1 MSLLSLIGKELNDRV
16 KEISEKQIA
25 AGKISYTVKSMNRKK
40 CIFIKG
46 EATKTYRK
54 PYIEKAH

>member
-16 KEISEKQIA
+16 KEISEHQIA
-25 AGKISYTVKSMNRKK
+25 AGKILYTVKSMNRKK

-46 EATKTYRK
+46 QANQN
-54 PYIEKAH
+54 I